1 MASASAIPP
10 ALAREDA
17 AAARIPLSIRL
28 GWGQAS
34 LVLSILTNMVNAV
47 FLRYLTDM
55 VGLPSGFAGSAVAGA
70 ALAAAAAHPLVGSFS
85 DRFNSRFGRRRPFIL
100 AGGVVCALSTIGAFS
115 LHHIHALQWA
125 MVFTVLAL
133 LAFGAGLALVLIPTI
148 AMSAEM
154 TDDVDERMRLVSV
167 RVYMMAIGGF
177 AGSSL
182 APVLLSVGGSPAFS
196 YTLLAWLAGAIALA
210 GCTLCFFMTRNAH
223 ATHETAHEA
232 IPLGKRLR
240 LVGENRPFVV
250 LITIKFLFWTGVA
263 MTNGMSAYFTLYVLK
278 VSDAWLG
285 IYNGLKIAGWILALQ
300 FWVWLAARKGKKFSF
315 NLSVIMYGLVYAT
328 WLFAGPEVSSADIVV
343 RALLGGIALGG
354 VGFNVQAMLPDA
366 IQYDHYRTGLRREG
380 IFSGIYSLIESA
392 ALSSGIMLI
401 GMLFASAGY
410 VSGTS
415 GLRHVQPES
424 ALEMIHYSY
433 VLTPVICSI
442 IAIVGIRFYGLDRA
456 EMVAM
461 TREEH
466 RAEDEGQMPMARP

>member
-1 MASASAIPP
+1 MASVPAARPAPPRDAASA
-10 ALAREDA
+10 AH
-17 AAARIPLSIRL
+17 IPLSIKL

-47 FLRYLTDM
+47 YLRYLTDM
-55 VGLPSGFAGSAVAGA
+55 VGLPAGFAGSAVAGA

-85 DRFNSRFGRRRPFIL
+85 DRFSSRFGRRRPFIL
-100 AGGVVCALSTIGAFS
+100 AGGMVCALSTIAAFS
-115 LHHIHALQWA
+115 LHHVHALQWA
-125 MVFTVLAL
+125 MVLTVVAL

-177 AGSSL
+177 MGASL

-196 YTLLAWLAGAIALA
+196 YTLLAWLAAAVALA
-210 GCTLCFFMTRNAH
+210 GCAACFMMTRNAR
-223 ATHETAHEA
+223 ATHETAHAA
-232 IPLGKRLR
+232 ITFFTRPK

-250 LITIKFLFWTGVA
+250 LISIKFLFWTGVA
-263 MTNGMSAYFTLYVLK
+263 MTNGMSAYFTLYVLH

-285 IYNGLKIAGWILALQ
+285 IYNGLKIGGWILALQ
-300 FWVWLAARKGKKFSF
+300 FWVWLAAHKGKRFSF
-315 NLSVIMYGLVYAT
+315 TLSVVMYGLVYVT
-328 WLFAGPEVSSADIVV
+328 WLFVGPDVSTTDIVV
-343 RALLGGIALGG
+343 RAVLAGVALGG

-380 IFSGIYSLIESA
+380 IFSGIYSLVESA

-415 GLRHVQPES
+415 GTRLAQPQS
-424 ALEMIHYSY
+424 ALAMIHYAY
-433 VLTPVICSI
+433 VLAPVVCSL
-442 IAIVGIRFYGLDRA
+442 IAIVGIRFYTLDRA
-456 EMVAM
+456 EMVAI

-466 RAEDEGQMPMARP
+466 RAESEA

>member
-1 MASASAIPP
+1 MSGNAIGTAPAAFRAEASP
-10 ALAREDA
+10 AA
-17 AAARIPLSIRL
+17 IPLSIRL

-70 ALAAAAAHPLVGSFS
+70 AIAAAAAHPLVGSFS
-85 DRFNSRFGRRRPFIL
+85 DRTRSRFGRRRPFIL
-100 AGGVVCALSTIGAFS
+100 AGGFVCAVSILGAFS

-125 MVFTVLAL
+125 MVFTVIAL
-133 LAFGAGLALVLIPTI
+133 LALGAGLALVLIPTI

-167 RVYMMAIGGF
+167 RVYMMAVGGF
-177 AGSSL
+177 MGASL
-182 APVLLSVGGSPAFS
+182 APMLLATGASPDFS
-196 YTLLAWLAGAIALA
+196 FSLLAWIAAVLAVV
-210 GCTLCFFMTRNAH
+210 GCSICFVMTRNAH
-223 ATHETAHEA
+223 ATHETAHVP
-232 IPLGKRLR
+232 IPFVERLR
-240 LVGENRPFVV
+240 LVGRNRPFLV

-263 MTNGMSAYFTLYVLK
+263 MTNGMSAYFTRYVLN

-285 IYNGLKIAGWILALQ
+285 IYNGLKIVGWIVALQ

-315 NLSVIMYGLVYAT
+315 NVSVVSYAVVYAT
-328 WLFAGPEVSSADIVV
+328 WLYVGPVVTTADIVV
-343 RALLGGIALGG
+343 RALLVGIALGG

-380 IFSGIYSLIESA
+380 VFSGIYSLVESA
-392 ALSSGIMLI
+392 ALSCGIMLI
-401 GMLFASAGY
+401 GALFASAGY

-415 GLRHVQPES
+415 GGRIAQPDS
-424 ALEMIHYSY
+424 ALAMIHYSY
-433 VLTPVICSI
+433 VLTPIVCSL
-442 IAIVGIRFYGLDRA
+442 IAFVGIRFYGLDRA

-461 TREEH
+461 TRAEH
-466 RAEDEGQMPMARP
+466 KADPEGA